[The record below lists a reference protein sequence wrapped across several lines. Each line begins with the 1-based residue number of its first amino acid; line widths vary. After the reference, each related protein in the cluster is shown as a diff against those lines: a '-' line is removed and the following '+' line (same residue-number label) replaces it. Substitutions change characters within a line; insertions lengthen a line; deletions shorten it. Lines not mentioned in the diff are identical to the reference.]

1 MSDQPQPEKNTESD
15 LANELRDLG
24 QNIVG
29 TLKAAWNSPER
40 QKLQGEL
47 ETGLNELANT
57 INKELKAFAESPS
70 GQSLKSDVEDIKEKI
85 RTGEAEAKV
94 RQELMDALRTANDE
108 LQRVARSF
116 QGENS
121 DEENSSQL

>member
-1 MSDQPQPEKNTESD
+1 MSDQPQPETNTEGD

-29 TLKAAWNSPER
+29 TLKAAWDSPER
-40 QKLQGEL
+40 QKLQDEL
-47 ETGLNELANT
+47 ETGLNDLANT
-57 INKELKAFAESPS
+57 INKELEAFAESPS
-70 GQSLKSDVEDIKEKI
+70 GQSLKSDVEDLKEKI

-94 RQELMDALRTANDE
+94 RQELMNALRTANDE

-116 QGENS
+116 QGQTS
-121 DEENSSQL
+121 DEENTTQE